1 MMTVNLPAKTL
12 DEGIKNMMNT
22 AKMDY
27 EMWSTHTDKGKISDY
42 TKEVLDKWD
51 TNVKVLSGKKFIKIV
66 RENSV
71 FAFVCKDDISA
82 PFTSFKKGD
91 ILKAASWKRPA
102 YNQARGNV
110 LKGNYPIEWTG
121 PLYLK

>member
-51 TNVKVLSGKKFIKIV
+51 TNVKVLSGKKFIKIIIQLNGLV
-66 RENSV
+66 HY
-71 FAFVCKDDISA
+71 I
-82 PFTSFKKGD
+82 
-91 ILKAASWKRPA
+91 
-102 YNQARGNV
+102 
-110 LKGNYPIEWTG
+110 
-121 PLYLK
+121 

>member
-1 MMTVNLPAKTL
+1 MTVNLPAKTL

-51 TNVKVLSGKKFIKIV
+51 TNVKVLSGKNSLKLYEKIACLLLYV
-66 RENSV
+66 
-71 FAFVCKDDISA
+71 KM
-82 PFTSFKKGD
+82 TY
-91 ILKAASWKRPA
+91 LHLL
-102 YNQARGNV
+102 QV
-110 LKGNYPIEWTG
+110 LKKEIY
-121 PLYLK
+121 